1 MRLIISL
8 RSSGLGGL
16 VFFFSLF
23 LPFCIFFF
31 GSEAQPRRSA
41 EDCIRLNC
49 AVVFYTTVNGGI
61 LEKASG
67 ALGVN
72 TLSKGGLTAGGRS
85 KTAFQMT

>member
-1 MRLIISL
+1 MAERCAANYFTPLVGS
-8 RSSGLGGL
+8 RRGVFSS
-16 VFFFSLF
+16 FFFR
-23 LPFCIFFF
+23 
-31 GSEAQPRRSA
+31 SEAQPRRSA

-72 TLSKGGLTAGGRS
+72 TLSKRRPDDRR
-85 KTAFQMT
+85 QE